1 MYWGSKMVSKWIK
14 PNWDL
19 CRASL
24 KLGFSATISVQA
36 LYVYFPKI
44 FSFAHLRIIPKSTD
58 IYLILT
64 SLEKIKGEGEFG
76 NMSLGNSNWSGSGR
90 SSKNAR
96 FFLIASKF
104 AHIDLSLF
112 ILYDHRTNNNPTKN
126 KKWFQNNLGS
136 STQYS
141 QSSA

>member
-104 AHIDLSLF
+104 AHMREIFSNIQFFDRLHQSQYKTHS
-112 ILYDHRTNNNPTKN
+112 ILRPREIC
-126 KKWFQNNLGS
+126 
-136 STQYS
+136 
-141 QSSA
+141 